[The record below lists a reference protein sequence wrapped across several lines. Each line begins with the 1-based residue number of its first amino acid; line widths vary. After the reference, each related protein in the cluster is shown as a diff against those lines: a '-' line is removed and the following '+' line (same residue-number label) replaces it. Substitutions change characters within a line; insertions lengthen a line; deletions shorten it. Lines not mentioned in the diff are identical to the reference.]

1 MKLFTKNT
9 FLIIFTIFI
18 ATWIFL
24 TLLDYFM
31 FYRLRFVEVFLFNI
45 PSHAIFTRLA
55 ISLLLILTYLHIKD
69 SSLKQI
75 MTEKALYE
83 SEKYYEYLYNN
94 TQVGLFRASI
104 SDGKLIECSKL
115 LANMLGYKS
124 RTECIK
130 NYILDEHYLDQDTK
144 KKYLEKM
151 NKKGSVDNFETEI
164 TRCDGTSL
172 WVSLS
177 ARIMPEKDFI
187 EGAIIDI
194 TDHKKSQ
201 DILKSLQIN
210 LRAEKQKIEKV
221 LSIDQKMSSILDLN
235 HLVDFVIKKSTE
247 ILLSEKCSLMLLDE
261 DSKELLIKGSIG
273 LDENI
278 IKETRLK
285 YGEGISGRVAVEG
298 SPLLVTNIEN
308 DAKYAR
314 KSHPQYRTKS
324 FMIAPIKVHGKL
336 VGVINV
342 TDKKH
347 IGNKRLQFNEIDLKI
362 LCSIVRQASIAIEN
376 ANYYRHLEFLS
387 TSDSVTD
394 LFNHRYFIKRL
405 DHEMHRLNRYKRPLS
420 LLMFDIDNFKAY
432 NDSFGHIE
440 GDRLLKEFASIFKKE
455 LRSVDIVCRYAGD
468 EFVAILPETS
478 SKEAQVVGEKIIR
491 ALKDIKFK
499 SKVSLSVGVAECSDN
514 ISSRHDLIMRADQ
527 ALYKAKKQGKN
538 RVCKLTE

>member
-1 MKLFTKNT
+1 M
-9 FLIIFTIFI
+9 
-18 ATWIFL
+18 
-24 TLLDYFM
+24 
-31 FYRLRFVEVFLFNI
+31 
-45 PSHAIFTRLA
+45 
-55 ISLLLILTYLHIKD
+55 
-69 SSLKQI
+69 
-75 MTEKALYE
+75 EKALFE
-83 SEKYYEYLYNN
+83 SEKNYESLFNN
-94 TQVGLFRASI
+94 TQVGLFRATI
-104 SDGKLIECSKL
+104 SDGKLIECSRL
-115 LANMLGYKS
+115 LATMLGYKS

-130 NYILDEHYLDQDTK
+130 DYILDEHYLDQDTK

-151 NKKGSVDNFETEI
+151 NKKGGVDNFETEI
-164 TRCDGTSL
+164 TRNDGTPL
-172 WVSLS
+172 WVNLS
-177 ARIMPEKDFI
+177 ARILPEKDFI

-201 DILKSLQIN
+201 EILKTLQIS
-210 LRAEKQKIEKV
+210 LRAEKHKIEKV

-247 ILLSEKCSLMLLDE
+247 ILISEKCSLMLLDE
-261 DSKELLIKGSIG
+261 DSKELVIKGSIG
-273 LDENI
+273 LDENV

-308 DAKYAR
+308 DIKYSR
-314 KSHPQYRTKS
+314 KSQPQYKTKS

-336 VGVINV
+336 VGVVNV
-342 TDKKH
+342 TDKKPM
-347 IGNKRLQFNEIDLKI
+347 INKRVQFNEIDLKI

-387 TSDSVTD
+387 TSDSITD

-432 NDSFGHIE
+432 NDSYGHLE
-440 GDRLLKEFASIFKKE
+440 GDRLLKEFGTVFKKE

-468 EFVAILPETS
+468 EFVAILPETNS
-478 SKEAQVVGEKIIR
+478 REAQVVGEKIIK
-491 ALKDIKFK
+491 ATKSLKTK
-499 SKVSLSVGVAECSDN
+499 SKISLSVGVAECSGN
-514 ISSRHDLIMRADQ
+514 ITSRRDLIMRADQ
-527 ALYKAKKQGKN
+527 ALYKAKKEGKN